1 MNRMKDLR
9 MMKRVSQ
16 VAFAVVAALTLVLGF
31 TACSNDDDRVE
42 PVVVATNKLMVDNV
56 EKTIVRAEVLD
67 MKDDDYAVRFYLSKD
82 QSEYVQILGNTKQ
95 YNGKTIDL
103 TKTEE
108 LQETIAWQVG
118 YMKSAS
124 WVFVGSGDEA
134 HQPFTSGTMQISVN
148 VATGDVVLNLV
159 DARLHLEKGQ
169 NSDGQPHSISFSW
182 KGKGVITHLD

>member
-1 MNRMKDLR
+1 MNRMKDL

-148 VATGDVVLNLV
+148 VVTGDVVLNLV